1 MSTCGCVLSG
11 VRCDRQRHRGTVPKF
26 VRPATKCSPLS
37 FFSNVVFFLSD
48 TAGRATAR
56 PSPRGRALGALEV
69 YESTRAVHACVVSR
83 GRGRV
88 VRPAPA
94 PRARAIKNEVLVP
107 KTLTRVTHSHSL
119 THIIASAMTEARS
132 SLNKTHATQN
142 THGTQKTYASGSG
155 KACATHAPTARRTGR
170 AMPGLSGAKERR
182 RPPACRAAN
191 SAARRHV
198 TVTPRG
204 MLTRRRA
211 RSPCC
216 LPPSSWA
223 SLVAFGFGVGGGV
236 RVGSEPGPGLRAR
249 AKGVG

>member
-1 MSTCGCVLSG
+1 VCCPVSGVTVSVTVEPSRSLSG
-11 VRCDRQRHRGTVPKF
+11 RRQSVHLYPFFQT
-26 VRPATKCSPLS
+26 S
-37 FFSNVVFFLSD
+37 FFFS
-48 TAGRATAR
+48 ATQQVEPQPGPAPGVER
-56 PSPRGRALGALEV
+56 SEPWRCTSRRALYMRV
-69 YESTRAVHACVVSR
+69 WCPAVAVAWS
-83 GRGRV
+83 
-88 VRPAPA
+88 A

-249 AKGVG
+249 AKGAG

>member
-1 MSTCGCVLSG
+1 MRVWC
-11 VRCDRQRHRGTVPKF
+11 
-26 VRPATKCSPLS
+26 PA
-37 FFSNVVFFLSD
+37 VAV
-48 TAGRATAR
+48 AG
-56 PSPRGRALGALEV
+56 PPPR
-69 YESTRAVHACVVSR
+69 
-83 GRGRV
+83 
-88 VRPAPA
+88 
-94 PRARAIKNEVLVP
+94 RARAIKNEVLVP

-142 THGTQKTYASGSG
+142 THGTQKTYASGSGSG

-249 AKGVG
+249 AKGAG

>member
-1 MSTCGCVLSG
+1 MFSVHLY
-11 VRCDRQRHRGTVPKF
+11 P
-26 VRPATKCSPLS
+26 
-37 FFSNVVFFLSD
+37 FFKRRVFFSD
-48 TAGRATAR
+48 TAQVEPQPGPAPGVVERSV
-56 PSPRGRALGALEV
+56 PWKV

-83 GRGRV
+83 GRGRWS
-88 VRPAPA
+88 AP

-142 THGTQKTYASGSG
+142 THGTQKTYASGSGSG

>member
-1 MSTCGCVLSG
+1 MPLVL
-11 VRCDRQRHRGTVPKF
+11 
-26 VRPATKCSPLS
+26 
-37 FFSNVVFFLSD
+37 
-48 TAGRATAR
+48 GRARRSWRGATGGADHIRSSLSVVLTDAAPVSTAAVASSR
-56 PSPRGRALGALEV
+56 PREHPEGPPSAWSVVGGCYIKNQVSDPIV
-69 YESTRAVHACVVSR
+69 WCPAVAVAWS
-83 GRGRV
+83 
-88 VRPAPA
+88 A